1 MATHTLP
8 QAHVD
13 ASYASVHLA
22 DAGAVYLAAAYSAA
36 SPSREQALDRPVP
49 QDGLNCAKGTVAA
62 LGLEVGAAIF
72 LYGLWLTWHLI
83 R

>member
-13 ASYASVHLA
+13 SSYASVHLTEA
-22 DAGAVYLAAAYSAA
+22 PSAILAPFPAV
-36 SPSREQALDRPVP
+36 PHSREQALDRPAP
-49 QDGLNCAKGTVAA
+49 QDALNCARGTVAA
-62 LGLEVGAAIF
+62 LGLEIGAAIF
-72 LYGLWLTWHLI
+72 LYGLWLTWHLF